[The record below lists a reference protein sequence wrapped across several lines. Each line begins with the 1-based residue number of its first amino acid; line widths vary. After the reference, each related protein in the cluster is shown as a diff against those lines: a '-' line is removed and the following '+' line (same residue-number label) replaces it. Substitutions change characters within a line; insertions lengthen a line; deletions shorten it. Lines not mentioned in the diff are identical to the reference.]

1 MKIRRTANA
10 GVLLEL
16 DGVTFLL
23 DGVCKEVSPYLATPP
38 EERKRLSQCYS
49 DVLAFTHTHKDHYDP
64 AFAAEYQKRTDG
76 AILGCGFLSGDSAVA
91 VPITV
96 RGVTITPIR
105 TRHIG
110 SAGNDTQHVS
120 FVIEGSK
127 CVWFLGDASPSQMR
141 LLGACRRPDTLI
153 VPYAYASTPS
163 AFSIV
168 RSIAPENIVILHMPL
183 RENDPN
189 YLWSLVENTVAG
201 VIAPRVF
208 IPDMGQTLEF
218 S

>member
-16 DGVTFLL
+16 DGVTLLL
-23 DGVCKEVSPYLATPP
+23 DGVCKEVGPYLATPP
-38 EERKRLSQCYS
+38 EERVRLSQRYS

-64 AFAAEYQKRTDG
+64 AFAAAYQKHTDG
-76 AILGCGFLSGDSAVA
+76 AILGCGFLSGDYAVA

-96 RGVTITPIR
+96 RGVTITPVR

-110 SAGNDTQHVS
+110 AVGKNTEHVS

-127 CVWFLGDASPSQMR
+127 CVWFMGDASPSQIH
-141 LLGACRRPDTLI
+141 LLGACRRPDILI
-153 VPYAYASTPS
+153 VPYAYATTSA
-163 AFSIV
+163 AFSVV
-168 RSIAPENIVILHMPL
+168 RSIAPENVVILHMPL

-189 YLWSLVENTVAG
+189 NLWTFVENTITG
-201 VIAPRVF
+201 FSKPRIF
-208 IPDMGQTLEF
+208 IPDMGQTLEL
-218 S
+218 